1 MKVLI
6 CGSRDWVDRGP
17 IERELRKLPGGTI
30 VVHGAARGADT
41 IAGDVA
47 HDLGFEVRR
56 YPADW
61 EMHGKS
67 AGPIRNALML
77 MKEHLPEEPI
87 DLLLAFSRN
96 LATSR
101 GTLDMIRQA
110 KSAGVPRRLGFTA

>member
-1 MKVLI
+1 
-6 CGSRDWVDRGP
+6 
-17 IERELRKLPGGTI
+17 
-30 VVHGAARGADT
+30 
-41 IAGDVA
+41 
-47 HDLGFEVRR
+47 
-56 YPADW
+56 
-61 EMHGKS
+61 
-67 AGPIRNALML
+67 ML